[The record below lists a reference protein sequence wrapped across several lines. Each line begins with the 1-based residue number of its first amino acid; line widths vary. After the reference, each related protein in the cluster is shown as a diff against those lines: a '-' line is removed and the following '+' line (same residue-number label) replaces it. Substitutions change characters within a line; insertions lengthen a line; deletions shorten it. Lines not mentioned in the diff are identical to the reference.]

1 MTAHLDLEMVKTRE
15 EMSMNFVGIDVSK
28 DKLDVHLL
36 VGSNTDKAQ
45 FANDKSGWR
54 SLHNWLGKRS
64 QTDQVHVGLEA
75 TGRYGEGVTEWL
87 HQRGYRL
94 SVVNPARIK
103 GYATSRLTRNKTD
116 QVDAALIADFCRAQQ
131 ADLPLWSPPD
141 PAQRQLQA
149 LVRQLDD
156 LDKMRQQER
165 NRLQAGGS
173 ASSVLQR
180 IRDHIAFLDA
190 QIEAVKQEIDQ
201 HIDQHPD
208 LKQQSDLI
216 ASIKGVG
223 KLTAA
228 KLLAEIRN
236 IADFDSPQQLVAFA
250 GLNPRQHRSGSS
262 VSGHSH
268 ISKVGC
274 AAIRA
279 ALYMPAIVAKNTN
292 PYLRPLVQRLEQ
304 RGHCQMSIVVAVMRK
319 LLHLIF
325 GILKS
330 GQPFDPHFLEKK
342 VAIA

>member
-1 MTAHLDLEMVKTRE
+1 MYFL
-15 EMSMNFVGIDVSK
+15 GIDVSK
-28 DKLDVHLL
+28 DKLDMHLL
-36 VGSNTDKAQ
+36 MGSDSLSATFPNNKP
-45 FANDKSGWR
+45 GWR
-54 SLHNWLGKRS
+54 SLVNWLKKRS
-64 QTDQVHVGLEA
+64 PSTAVHICLEA
-75 TGRYGEGVTEWL
+75 TGRYGEGVTVYL
-87 HQRGYRL
+87 YQRGYTL

-103 GYATSRLTRNKTD
+103 GYATSRLARNKTD
-116 QVDAALIADFCRAQQ
+116 RVDASLIADFCRAQHS
-131 ADLPLWSPPD
+131 DLTLWTPPD

-149 LVRQLDD
+149 LVRQLED

-165 NRLQAGGS
+165 NRLQAGET
-173 ASSVLQR
+173 APSVLQR

-201 HIDQHPD
+201 QIDQHPD
-208 LKQQSDLI
+208 LRHQRDLI
-216 ASIKGVG
+216 ASINGLG
-223 KLTAA
+223 TLTAA

-262 VSGHSH
+262 VKGHSR

-292 PYLRPLVQRLEQ
+292 PYMQPLVQRLEQ
-304 RGHCQMSIVVAVMRK
+304 RGHCKMSIIVAVMRK

-330 GQPFDPHFLEKK
+330 GQPFDPHFLEKRA
-342 VAIA
+342 VLA

>member
-1 MTAHLDLEMVKTRE
+1 MGYL
-15 EMSMNFVGIDVSK
+15 GIDVSK
-28 DKLDVHLL
+28 DKLDVQLL
-36 VGSNTDKAQ
+36 TAGNSYNAEFSNSKR
-45 FANDKSGWR
+45 GWR
-54 SLHNWLGKRS
+54 SLVNWLKKRNQAS
-64 QTDQVHVGLEA
+64 EVHVCLEA
-75 TGRYGEGVTEWL
+75 TGRYGEGVTAYL
-87 HQRGYRL
+87 HHRGYAV

-103 GYATSRLTRNKTD
+103 GYATSRLARNKTD
-116 QVDAALIADFCRAQQ
+116 QVDAGLIADFCRAQHG
-131 ADLPLWSPPD
+131 DLPLWTPPD

-149 LVRQLDD
+149 LVHQLED

-165 NRLQAGGS
+165 NRLQAGET

-180 IRDHIAFLDA
+180 IRDHISFLDA

-208 LKQQSDLI
+208 LRQQRDLI

-262 VSGHSH
+262 VRGHSR

-279 ALYMPAIVAKNTN
+279 ALFMPAIVAKNTN
-292 PYLRPLVQRLEQ
+292 PYMQPLVQRLEQ
-304 RGHCQMSIVVAVMRK
+304 RGHCKMSIVVAVMRK
-319 LLHLIF
+319 LLHLVF

-330 GQPFDPHFLEKK
+330 GQPFDPHFLDKRA
-342 VAIA
+342 AIA